1 MAQAVIAAKAP
12 PPPAPP
18 PHWQYDAR
26 LHDGTVWIFCD
37 RKWGIG
43 PEPSSKW
50 GIGPEGRD
58 QALKN
63 ANFACKN
70 WPREK
75 LAARDG
81 EEPGAARVRHG
92 DRQLRH
98 TPCVNGAEPW
108 YDRLMGGPA
117 GTYYKIARV
126 PAPLRGGQLFQ
137 GPVRLARAPLEFELP
152 RGATVHA
159 CFTTG
164 RDGGLAAEFEAD
176 GWEPSDPCG
185 LRWGGRKS
193 DGSVGAMLTRTF
205 PPGAR
210 YVSPANTGDDTNM
223 FCVVCS
229 LEAAP
234 PSDASVTV
242 RMLTGESFALAVS
255 TADTVGFVKRRVA
268 ELQGIPPHQQRLAL
282 EGGNG
287 FSDDDG
293 ATLAACGV
301 TAAGAVLHLV
311 VDTDAVDP
319 AAVAAPAKRRRGPG
333 CSVT

>member
-1 MAQAVIAAKAP
+1 
-12 PPPAPP
+12 
-18 PHWQYDAR
+18 
-26 LHDGTVWIFCD
+26 
-37 RKWGIG
+37 
-43 PEPSSKW
+43 
-50 GIGPEGRD
+50 
-58 QALKN
+58 
-63 ANFACKN
+63 
-70 WPREK
+70 
-75 LAARDG
+75 
-81 EEPGAARVRHG
+81 
-92 DRQLRH
+92 
-98 TPCVNGAEPW
+98 
-108 YDRLMGGPA
+108 
-117 GTYYKIARV
+117 
-126 PAPLRGGQLFQ
+126 
-137 GPVRLARAPLEFELP
+137 
-152 RGATVHA
+152 
-159 CFTTG
+159 
-164 RDGGLAAEFEAD
+164 
-176 GWEPSDPCG
+176 
-185 LRWGGRKS
+185 
-193 DGSVGAMLTRTF
+193 MLTRTF

-287 FSDDDG
+287 FSDDG

-311 VDTDAVDP
+311 VDTEAADD
-319 AAVAAPAKRRRGPG
+319 AAVAVPAKRRRGPG